1 LGTIA
6 AMRRTELNTTAR
18 SLAVPTA
25 RELSDSRANS
35 RSVRSGAKHWQPPE
49 GLSPEEVRAV
59 IAAAATERDEA
70 RRLMQELTD

>member
-18 SLAVPTA
+18 SLAVPTT

-49 GLSPEEVRAV
+49 GLSQEVRAV
-59 IAAAATERDEA
+59 IAAAATEPDEA

>member
-1 LGTIA
+1 
-6 AMRRTELNTTAR
+6 MRPTELNTTAR